1 MAGPTT
7 AQRGAGQQADTPARA
22 PHAGPGKGGFARRR
36 ALVLGAA
43 GAALL
48 AGGVAWALWG
58 SSWLRLEQVGVS
70 GTGVLSPAEVEAA
83 ASAPVG
89 SPLIAVDT
97 DSLERRLRRKLP
109 RIDTVEVTRSWPHG
123 IDIAVK
129 ERKPVLLLEKGAK
142 FTEVDAGGVRFA
154 TVDRAPERVPLLEL
168 SPDRSAS
175 LRRFGGDRLLREA
188 VGVAGDLP
196 AAIARDTETVRVT
209 SYDSISLRLT
219 GGREVIWGSGEQG
232 AVKAKVL
239 TALMKAAPKAGHFDV
254 SAPTAPA
261 SSGS

>member
-7 AQRGAGQQADTPARA
+7 AQRGSGKQADTPARA
-22 PHAGPGKGGFARRR
+22 PHAGPGGGAPGRRR
-36 ALVLGAA
+36 AVVLGAA

-58 SSWLRLEQVGVS
+58 SSWLRLEDVGVS
-70 GTGVLSPAEVEAA
+70 GTDVLSRAEVEAA

-89 SPLIAVDT
+89 SPLVSVDT

-109 RIDTVEVTRSWPHG
+109 RIDTVDVTRSWPHG
-123 IDIAVK
+123 IDIEVT
-129 ERKPVLLLEKGAK
+129 ERKPVLLLKKGAN

-154 TVDRAPERVPLLEL
+154 TVDKAPEKVPLLEL
-168 SPDRSAS
+168 SPEPSAS

-188 VGVAGDLP
+188 VEVAGDLP
-196 AAIARDTETVRVT
+196 AAVARDTEVVRVT
-209 SYDSISLRLT
+209 SYDAISLKLT

-261 SSGS
+261 SSES